1 VKAEKDNAIL
11 LVIGSGGREH
21 ALCWKLAQSELVQKI
36 YCAPGNGGTAVERK
50 TENVPIAVDDF
61 AALIEFAKANAVSFT
76 IVGPDNPLADGIVDQ
91 FQSAGLKIFGPT
103 KAAARLESS
112 KAFGKQFMTKAGIPT
127 PRYAACTAFDEAWDV
142 VKKNTWARV
151 IKADG
156 LALGKGVFVCD
167 SEAECKDALEQ
178 IFKAKAFGEAG
189 LTAILEE
196 KIVGEELSLLLFCD
210 GKELVPMPAS
220 QDHKRRYEGDKGPN
234 TGGMGVY
241 APVAL
246 FDVHKEEIQKN
257 ILAPLTAA
265 LRSGEIDFQGIIYA
279 GIIVGA
285 SESSS
290 PITLGGNSESSSPTA
305 NGGARGN
312 SSPPVAGGA
321 SESSPTAAA
330 GAGKSK
336 SGKPPAVTAQVLEFN
351 ARFGDP
357 ETQAL
362 MPLLESDLYLI
373 LLACADGNLK
383 QADVTWSNRASCCVV
398 AASDSYPASS
408 SKGEK
413 ITFGS
418 MPEQISNHVQIFHA
432 GTKLDENGLTT
443 NGGRVLAVTST
454 AASLPQAREQAYAAM
469 RLVAFKGMD
478 YRADIAG
485 RALEQ
490 CLST

>member
-279 GIIVGA
+279 GII
-285 SESSS
+285 
-290 PITLGGNSESSSPTA
+290 I
-305 NGGARGN
+305 
-312 SSPPVAGGA
+312 GA

>member
-1 VKAEKDNAIL
+1 MKSERQNAIL

-21 ALCWKLAQSELVQKI
+21 ALCWKLAQSELVEKI
-36 YCAPGNGGTAVERK
+36 YCAPGNGGTAAERK

-61 AALIEFAKANAVSFT
+61 AALIEFAKANKVTFT
-76 IVGPDNPLADGIVDQ
+76 VVGPDNPLAEGIVDQ
-91 FQSAGLKIFGPT
+91 FQSADLKIFGPT
-103 KAAARLESS
+103 KAAAQLESS
-112 KAFGKQFMTKAGIPT
+112 KAFGKRFMTKAGIPT
-127 PRYAACTAFDEAWDV
+127 PRSAACTTFDEAWEV
-142 VKKNTWARV
+142 VQKNAWARV

-167 SEAECKDALEQ
+167 SEAECKDALTQ
-178 IFKAKAFGEAG
+178 IFKAKVFGEAG

-196 KIVGEELSLLLFCD
+196 KIIGEELSLLLFCD
-210 GKELVPMPAS
+210 GKDFVPMPAS

-234 TGGMGVY
+234 TGGMGAY

-246 FDVHKEEIQKN
+246 WEQHKEEIQEK
-257 ILAPLTAA
+257 ILAPLTTAI
-265 LRSGEIDFQGIIYA
+265 RSGDILFQGILYA
-279 GIIVGA
+279 GIIIGA
-285 SESSS
+285 SE
-290 PITLGGNSESSSPTA
+290 NSGSTQ
-305 NGGARGN
+305 
-312 SSPPVAGGA
+312 
-321 SESSPTAAA
+321 T
-330 GAGKSK
+330 
-336 SGKPPAVTAQVLEFN
+336 VTAQVLEFN

-362 MPLLESDLYLI
+362 MPLLKSDLYLI
-373 LLACADGNLK
+373 LLACAEGHLR
-383 QADVTWSNRASCCVV
+383 QADVTWSDSFSCCVV

-413 ITFGS
+413 IAIGS
-418 MPEQISNHVQIFHA
+418 VPEQISNHVQIFHA

-454 AASLPQAREQAYAAM
+454 AATLPQAREQAYAAM
-469 RLVAFKGMD
+469 QLITFKGMD

-485 RALEQ
+485 RALQQ